1 MTNLWRRV
9 LAGLTHTGPGYD
21 LPARSESDLRAT
33 LATLA
38 DRWEQMAGPKPD
50 PSEGL
55 FVDEVTPAESAR
67 VERNHTL
74 RTSAADLRDV
84 LRTGRIPHP
93 LMTDAELEQ
102 YGTPEEAGR

>member
-1 MTNLWRRV
+1 MT
-9 LAGLTHTGPGYD
+9 AKTMHQTE
-21 LPARSESDLRAT
+21 AALRAT

-38 DRWEQMAGPKPD
+38 DRWEQIAGPKPD
-50 PSEGL
+50 PGEGL
-55 FVDEVTPAESAR
+55 FVDEVTPAEAAQ

-84 LRTGRIPHP
+84 LRKGRIPHP

-102 YGTPEEAGR
+102 HGTPEEAAS